1 MTRGSSP
8 KCSPTNDDEALYF
21 EARGKDHGIVR
32 FTFEMLESL
41 TRVVEEKTK
50 KKIRQARRT
59 SKKRA

>member
-41 TRVVEEKTK
+41 TRVVEEEEDQEED
-50 KKIRQARRT
+50 QAG
-59 SKKRA
+59 SQE